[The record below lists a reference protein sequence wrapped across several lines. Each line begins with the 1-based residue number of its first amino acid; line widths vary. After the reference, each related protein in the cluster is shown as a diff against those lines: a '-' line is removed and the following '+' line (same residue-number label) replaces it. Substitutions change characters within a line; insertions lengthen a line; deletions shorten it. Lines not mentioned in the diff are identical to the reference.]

1 MFAITIAILVYS
13 IADAHG
19 FRLIWRYFAWANQLL
34 ATVTLWTIAVCFVI
48 KKGGRWYLISLIPA
62 LFMTMVTGCFLFVA
76 KGADGGLGDWIPR
89 YLGYIIGAAITIANL
104 ILFIVWKKKFER
116 GETKY
121 EKGEE
126 WGFEK

>member
-1 MFAITIAILVYS
+1 MFAFTIVLLIYS
-13 IADAHG
+13 LKKPENFG
-19 FRLIWRYFAWANQLL
+19 VIWRYFAWANQLL
-34 ATVTLWTIAVCFVI
+34 ATVTLWTITVCFVI
-48 KKGGRWYLISLIPA
+48 KKGKKWYLISLIPA

-76 KGADGGLGDWIPR
+76 KSTDGGLGDWMPR

-104 ILFIVWKKKFER
+104 VIFLIWKRKFER

-126 WGFEK
+126 WGIE